1 MKIAEGR
8 FDRWFQEYSKVN
20 DLLKK
25 TSIGIFDMLE
35 KMSLIKVD
43 VEFKD
48 EAEEIEMLQ
57 MAEAKLMKVYELLG
71 IDPLQMDG
79 ADLEENALEAAQFY
93 ASNNEGPA
101 MSREVYG
108 QNLGAETMEAPEDD
122 VDDDDASV
130 VVTREML
137 KASNAP
143 NAATPRAGR
152 KKKFR

>member
-8 FDRWFQEYSKVN
+8 FDRWFKEYSNVD